1 MAGNQSSLGTP
12 LAEQAVKT
20 GILALKCSILL
31 LWAQSM
37 ATPLQFLIGG
47 AAVLLVVFLAPPL
60 FSHVSAKAETA
71 VVGQKGRRLKQ
82 VRWAGCLE
90 D

>member
-12 LAEQAVKT
+12 LAEQAVET
-20 GILALKCSILL
+20 GILAIKCSILL

-60 FSHVSAKAETA
+60 LSRVSAKADTA
-71 VVGQKGRRLKQ
+71 VVGQRGRGLKQ
-82 VRWAGCLE
+82 VRWAGCVE